1 MEEKLIIV
9 LYVGVA
15 GLRSEDIHDFVQK
28 VAAKI
33 SPSSFEGE
41 LIVIPVQSPDTRL
54 ECINP
59 KYVTDEKLIEEHT
72 AMMKKLQEELQY
84 QSELLKENKNE
95 Q

>member
-9 LYVGVA
+9 LYVGVY
-15 GLRSEDIHDFVQK
+15 GIRSEDIHDFVQK

-33 SPSSFEGE
+33 SPSTFEGE
-41 LIVIPVQSPDTRL
+41 LIVIPTQSPDTRL

-59 KYVTDEKLIEEHT
+59 KYITDEELIKQHT
-72 AMMKKLQEELQY
+72 EMMKKLQEELQY
-84 QSELLKENKNE
+84 QAGLLKENKNE